1 MRPSASARWMSTPSD
16 SSRGEG
22 LQAGRAQGRSG
33 LDDIG
38 DGVGDAELDRD
49 LDGPVQLHRRGVD
62 AAGVKIVGD
71 EVREARRDPGADE
84 LIGRG
89 EGPDGAGVEEAGGAE
104 AESEHFLGRRLR
116 LQQQIASGD
125 SGVED
130 ARADVDGDIAGT
142 QVEEFDS
149 VDLVL
154 MDQRLRSA
162 SSRVSGFAEH
172 IGGGFGQCAL
182 VGHGYTQ
189 HGVPCEFDGVGS
201 VSGSSDA
208 QRWALT
214 SSRLRPLAIIITCTW

>member
-1 MRPSASARWMSTPSD
+1 MARAVGIDLGTTNSVVTVLEGGDPKVIANAEGGRTTPSVV
-16 SSRGEG
+16 
-22 LQAGRAQGRSG
+22 A
-33 LDDIG
+33 
-38 DGVGDAELDRD
+38 VN
-49 LDGPVQLHRRGVD
+49 
-62 AAGVKIVGD
+62 KN
-71 EVREARRDPGADE
+71 
-84 LIGRG
+84 
-89 EGPDGAGVEEAGGAE
+89 
-104 AESEHFLGRRLR
+104 
-116 LQQQIASGD
+116 GD
-125 SGVED
+125 SLVGEIAKRQAVTN
-130 ARADVDGDIAGT
+130 IKNAGT

-149 VDLVL
+149 VDFVL